1 MSDDHLDKSV
11 TITESVGAGAAG
23 GAAVGAMAGLIGAVG
38 SLAMPIIGSVLG
50 VATGA
55 LIGWLARPK

>member
-38 SLAMPIIGSVLG
+38 SLALWPCPRF
-50 VATGA
+50 TGHA
-55 LIGWLARPK
+55 DGFTTGL